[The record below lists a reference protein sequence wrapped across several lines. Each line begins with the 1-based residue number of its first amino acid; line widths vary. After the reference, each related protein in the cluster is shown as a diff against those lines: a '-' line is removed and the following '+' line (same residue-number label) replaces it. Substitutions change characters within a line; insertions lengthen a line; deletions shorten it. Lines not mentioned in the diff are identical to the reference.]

1 MKLAT
6 RLSGALISFCALSA
20 SQPAGAVD
28 TTWTAAVN
36 NDFYNAGNWDTNA
49 FPTGADNVLIL
60 NPAVTASIN
69 FAGTREIGSFHLGS
83 ADVDAATGGNVD
95 FSGGTLV
102 VHADFDSG
110 HVGDS
115 GSLNSKFVMRG
126 NAVMLYDEPLN
137 GGGGGLG
144 SSGDDQDLEIGAQT
158 GKHGAL
164 GLFELHDSAIFRITD
179 DLKIGAEVNGNGE
192 VLIDGTAQISA
203 GSGISVSEAN
213 PSKGKFTVGGS
224 ALVVSGNSAGAGNSA
239 QGLTNEGYLAL
250 SVNGDSTADMVIKD
264 SGKVYARTLQQRG
277 GVTNFTIQDN
287 GEFHVFD
294 TFNFATPNL
303 GVATVVGATN
313 GGPTG
318 AQRASH
324 AGQNDDAQFNLLITG
339 NGKMSVDTAVDDGS
353 GLLLQGLALSG
364 GNNTGFA
371 TGSGGTSNI
380 ELRDNASFVIQQ
392 DLHMTAATSSATA
405 NSKLRVVG
413 PNVDAEIKGDLLMS
427 YDPVNQLQNPG
438 QSTLSAV
445 ITGATHST
453 IVVGGEAKIE
463 FGNLA
468 VELSGYAPQGGETYT
483 LLTAGSIGGTSFL
496 NPADFTL
503 APLASGLSWDLNVG
517 ATSVV
522 LQVLGSIALPG
533 DFDSD
538 QDVDGADF
546 LKWQRNFGT
555 PGYDA
560 ASLADWKANFGAT
573 AAVSAAAAIPEPH
586 TALLGALA
594 FGAVAARRRR
604 AVR

>member
-1 MKLAT
+1 MKLTT
-6 RLSGALISFCALSA
+6 RVSGALISFCALSA
-20 SQPAGAVD
+20 SQPAGAAD

-36 NDFYNAGNWDTNA
+36 NDFYTAGNWDTNA
-49 FPTGADNVLIL
+49 IPTGADNVLIL

-69 FAGTREIGSFHLGS
+69 FAGSPREIGSFHLGT
-83 ADVDAATGGNVD
+83 DGATGGNVD
-95 FSGGTLV
+95 FSAGTLV
-102 VHADFDSG
+102 VHADFNRS
-110 HVGDS
+110 HIGDQN
-115 GSLNSKFVMRG
+115 SLNSKFVMRG
-126 NAVMLYDEPLN
+126 TAVMLFDEPLD
-137 GGGGGLG
+137 GGGAGLG
-144 SSGDDQDLEIGAQT
+144 SAGGGQDLEIGAQA
-158 GKHGAL
+158 GLNGSL
-164 GLFELHDSAIFRITD
+164 GLLELHDSAILRISD
-179 DLKIGAEVNGNGE
+179 DLKIGAEANGNGE
-192 VLIDGTAQISA
+192 VLIDGNAQITA
-203 GSGISVSEAN
+203 GSGISVGESN
-213 PSKGKFTVGGS
+213 PSKGKLTVAGS

-239 QGLTNEGYLAL
+239 QGVTDEGYFTL
-250 SVNGDSTADMVIKD
+250 SVNTDATADAVIKD

-303 GVATVVGATN
+303 GVATVVGAPSG
-313 GGPTG
+313 GGPGG

-353 GLLLQGLALSG
+353 GVLLQGLALSG
-364 GNNTGFA
+364 GNNVGVA

-392 DLHMTAATSSATA
+392 DLHMTAATSTDTA

-427 YDPVNQLQNPG
+427 YDPLSQVQNPG

-445 ITGATHST
+445 ITAATHST

-483 LLTAGSIGGTSFL
+483 LLTANSIGGTSFL

-503 APLASGLSWDLNVG
+503 APLASGLTWDLNVS

-522 LQVLGSIALPG
+522 LKVLGSIALPG

-546 LKWQRNFGT
+546 LKWQQNFGT

-560 ASLADWKANFGAT
+560 AALATWKDNFGDT
-573 AAVSAAAAIPEPH
+573 AAIAAAGAVPEPVG
-586 TALLGALA
+586 ALLGLMAM
-594 FGAVAARRRR
+594 GGVAAVRRRHD
-604 AVR
+604 

>member
-6 RLSGALISFCALSA
+6 RVSGALLSCWALSA

-60 NPAVTASIN
+60 DPTVTASIN
-69 FAGTREIGSFHLGS
+69 FAGTRELGSFHLGG
-83 ADVDAATGGNVD
+83 ADPFAATGGNVD

-102 VHADFDSG
+102 VHADYDSG

-144 SSGDDQDLEIGAQT
+144 FSGDDQDLEIGAQT
-158 GKHGAL
+158 GLHGAL
-164 GLFELHDSAIFRITD
+164 GLLELHDNAILRITD
-179 DLKIGAEVNGNGE
+179 DLKIGAENNGNGE
-192 VLIDGTAQISA
+192 VLIDGNAQITV
-203 GSGISVSEAN
+203 GSGIAVSEN
-213 PSKGKFTVGGS
+213 LPSKGKMTVGGS
-224 ALVVSGNSAGAGNSA
+224 ALVVSGNSAGAGNTA
-239 QGLTNEGYLAL
+239 EGLTNEGYFTL
-250 SVNGDSTADMVIKD
+250 STNTGSTSDVLVRD
-264 SGKVYARTLQQRG
+264 SGKIYTRSLQQRG
-277 GVTNFTIQDN
+277 GTSNLTIQDN

-294 TFNFATPNL
+294 AFQFATPEL
-303 GVATVVGATN
+303 GVATLLGD
-313 GGPTG
+313 PFG
-318 AQRASH
+318 AQRASNV
-324 AGQNDDAQFNLLITG
+324 AENDDGEFNMVVKN
-339 NGKMSVDTAVDDGS
+339 NGKVSIDTAVDDGS
-353 GLLLQGLALSG
+353 GFTLKGLILSG
-364 GNNTGFA
+364 GNNRGVA
-371 TGSGGTSNI
+371 VSGGGSSNI

-392 DLHMTAATSSATA
+392 NLFMTASNSSATA
-405 NSKLRVVG
+405 NSTLRVVG
-413 PNVDAEIKGDLLMS
+413 SNVDAEIRGDLLMS
-427 YDPVNQLQNPG
+427 YDPVNQFQNPG
-438 QSTLSAV
+438 QSTLAAV

-483 LLTAGSIGGTSFL
+483 LLTAGSIGGTDFL
-496 NPADFTL
+496 DSNFDL
-503 APLASGLSWDLNVG
+503 APLASGLTWDVDVS

-522 LQVLGSIALPG
+522 LKVLGSVALPG

-538 QDVDGADF
+538 LDVDGADF
-546 LKWQRNFGT
+546 LKWQQNFGT

-560 ASLADWKANFGAT
+560 ASLASWKANFGET
-573 AAVSAAAAIPEPH
+573 AAVPAAAAIPEPA

-594 FGAVAARRRR
+594 MGAIAAYRRRQ
-604 AVR
+604 A

>member
-1 MKLAT
+1 MKLVS
-6 RLSGALISFCALSA
+6 RMSCALISLSA
-20 SQPAGAVD
+20 LNAYQHAGAVD

-36 NDFYNAGNWDTNA
+36 NDFYNNGNWDTGA
-49 FPTGADNVLIL
+49 APTGADNALIL

-69 FAGTREIGSFHLGS
+69 FAGTRDLGSFHLGTTG
-83 ADVDAATGGNVD
+83 ATGGNVD
-95 FSGGTLV
+95 FSAGTLN
-102 VHADFDSG
+102 VHADFDRS
-110 HVGDS
+110 HIGDKN
-115 GSLNSKFVMRG
+115 SLDSKFVMRG
-126 NAVMLYDEPLN
+126 TAVLLFDEPLD

-144 SSGDDQDLEIGAQT
+144 LPGGNQDLEIGAQT
-158 GKHGAL
+158 GAAGKL
-164 GLFELHDSAIFRITD
+164 GLLELHDSAILRISD
-179 DLKIGAEVNGNGE
+179 DLKIGAEANGNGE
-192 VLIDGTAQISA
+192 VLIDGNARISA

-213 PSKGKFTVGGS
+213 PSKGKMTVAGS

-239 QGLTNEGYLAL
+239 QGFTDEGYFTL
-250 SVNGDSTADMVIKD
+250 STGADSTADVVVKN
-264 SGKVYARTLQQRG
+264 SGKIYARTLQQRG
-277 GVTNFTIQDN
+277 GITNFTIQDN

-294 TFNFATPNL
+294 TFNFAAPNL
-303 GVATVVGATN
+303 GVATVTGDPF
-313 GGPTG
+313 GP
-318 AQRASH
+318 QRANNVAENNGS
-324 AGQNDDAQFNLLITG
+324 QFNLFVTG
-339 NGKMSVDTAVDDGS
+339 NGKVSIDSAVDDGS
-353 GLLLQGLALSG
+353 GLTLKGLALSG
-364 GNNTGFA
+364 GNNRGA
-371 TGSGGTSNI
+371 VIGSGGASKI
-380 ELRDNASFVIQQ
+380 DLSGNASFVIQQ
-392 DLHMTAATSSATA
+392 NLYMTVSNGAADATS
-405 NSKLRVVG
+405 NLRVVG

-503 APLASGLSWDLNVG
+503 APLASGLSWDLDIG

-522 LQVLGSIALPG
+522 LKVLGSIALPG

-546 LKWQRNFGT
+546 LKWQRNFGA

-560 ASLADWKANFGAT
+560 ASLATWKANFGAT
-573 AAVSAAAAIPEPH
+573 AAAAAVGAVPEPVG
-586 TALLGALA
+586 ALLGLMAA
-594 FGAVAARRRR
+594 GAVAAVRRRQR
-604 AVR
+604 

>member
-20 SQPAGAVD
+20 SQPAGAAD
-28 TTWTAAVN
+28 ATWTAAVN
-36 NDFYNAGNWDTNA
+36 NDFYNNGNWDTGA
-49 FPTGADNVLIL
+49 APTGADNALIL
-60 NPAVTASIN
+60 DPTVTASMN
-69 FAGTREIGSFHLGS
+69 FAGTRELGSFHLGTTG
-83 ADVDAATGGNVD
+83 ATGGNVD
-95 FSGGTLV
+95 FGAGTLV
-102 VHADFDSG
+102 VHADFNRS
-110 HVGDS
+110 HIGDDN
-115 GSLNSKFVMRG
+115 SLNSKFVMRG
-126 NAVMLYDEPLN
+126 TALMLFDEPLD

-144 SSGDDQDLEIGAQT
+144 DDGGGQDLEIGART
-158 GKHGAL
+158 GASGSL
-164 GLFELHDSAIFRITD
+164 GLLEMHDSAILRISD
-179 DLKIGAEVNGNGE
+179 DLKIGAEANGNGE
-192 VLIDGTAQISA
+192 VLIDGNAQITA
-203 GSGISVSEAN
+203 GSGISLSESN
-213 PSKGKFTVGGS
+213 PSKGKMTVGGS

-239 QGLTNEGYLAL
+239 QGWTDEGYLAL
-250 SVNGDSTADMVIKD
+250 SVNGASTADMVIKD

-303 GVATVVGATN
+303 GVATVTGDPF
-313 GGPTG
+313 GP
-318 AQRASH
+318 QRASQV
-324 AGQNDDAQFNLLITG
+324 GQNDDAQFNLLITG
-339 NGKMSVDTAVDDGS
+339 NGKMSVDAAVDDGS
-353 GLLLQGLALSG
+353 GFTLKGLSLSG
-364 GNNTGFA
+364 GDNRGVV
-371 TGSGGTSNI
+371 TGSGGASKF

-392 DLHMTAATSSATA
+392 NLYMTAANSSATA
-405 NSKLRVVG
+405 NSTLRVVG

-427 YDPVNQLQNPG
+427 YDPVNQFQNPG

-503 APLASGLSWDLNVG
+503 APLASGLSWDLDVG

-522 LQVLGSIALPG
+522 LKVLGSIALPG

-546 LKWQRNFGT
+546 LQWQRNFGT

-573 AAVSAAAAIPEPH
+573 AAVSAAAAAIPEPH

-594 FGAVAARRRR
+594 FGAVAAWRRR
-604 AVR
+604 AAC